1 MLSEKDLNNQ
11 NLFEKDS
18 EVENKDIDASND
30 DLKEVEETN
39 ESSDYKSVEV
49 VYDENKEPI
58 IQENPDSLET
68 ELIEETN
75 SNVEEIDSNNQ
86 AEDATNIEEIINIEE
101 SSYVEES
108 SDIEEITNKEEI
120 INKEETLDVSEE
132 INVEKDN
139 KESVDNCDEEDL
151 DPSVK
156 RFIDMDVIN
165 YDVHK
170 LIHAKHFFSAN
181 EILKTIKKELKLE
194 TFDELIKTVKGSK
207 YNKLFEVLGYF
218 LHFVYKNGLANEKK
232 DAILSGLNNEEIV
245 CVYSF
250 AILVGN
256 ELKEKALVKE
266 LCNELKNIPYDNGFI
281 LKFFNVIKKKHLKD
295 EYESNDKKKKHIKK
309 LVKSCNKLFKQ
320 ESYNEVEESIVRYLF
335 SIYGEFYIKKCKK
348 LYNKL
353 ETKIS
358 VELKINCL
366 LFLAKGYLKKTKYK
380 QANRYFKQVLLLDN
394 ENYEALVGNLLVLN
408 KCYSLEELLSKK
420 KIAKI
425 KGYNDFNSI
434 INNSTNEAL
443 VTKSQEIEAAEKK
456 AKKEHLERKLSD
468 LSKHVSVISVVL
480 AFILLALNV
489 YLNNTSV
496 GVIGYILLALYVG
509 SSFITTNIKSKIKSV
524 IIKAIISVI
533 LVVVSI
539 IL

>member
-1 MLSEKDLNNQ
+1 MLNEKDLNNQ

-18 EVENKDIDASND
+18 EVENKDINASND
-30 DLKEVEETN
+30 NLKEVEETN
-39 ESSDYKSVEV
+39 ELSDYKSVEV

-75 SNVEEIDSNNQ
+75 SNVEDIDSNNQ
-86 AEDATNIEEIINIEE
+86 AEDPTNI
-101 SSYVEES
+101 EES
-108 SDIEEITNKEEI
+108 SDIEESSNIEEI
-120 INKEETLDVSEE
+120 INKEETLDISKE

-139 KESVDNCDEEDL
+139 KESVDNCNEEDL

-218 LHFVYKNGLANEKK
+218 LHFVYENKLTNDKK
-232 DAILSGLNNEEIV
+232 DAILSELNNEEII
-245 CVYSF
+245 CTYSF
-250 AILVGN
+250 AILFAN
-256 ELKEKALVKE
+256 ELKKKYIVKE
-266 LCNELKNIPYDNGFI
+266 LYNGLKNTPCDKGFI
-281 LKFFNVIKKKHLKD
+281 LKFSNIIKKKHLKD
-295 EYESNDKKKKHIKK
+295 EYESNDKKKKRIKK
-309 LVKSCNKLFKQ
+309 LVKSSKKLIKKN
-320 ESYNEVEESIVRYLF
+320 SYNEVEESVLRYLF

-366 LFLAKGYLKKTKYK
+366 LSLAKGYLKKTKYK
-380 QANRYFKQVLLLDN
+380 KANRYFKQVLLLDN

-420 KIAKI
+420 KINKI

-443 VTKSQEIEAAEKK
+443 VAKSQEIEAAEKK
-456 AKKEHLERKLSD
+456 AKKEHLEKKLRD
-468 LSKHVSVISVVL
+468 LSKHVSVVSIVL
-480 AFILLALNV
+480 SFILLALNV
-489 YLNNTSV
+489 YLNNSVV
-496 GVIGYILLALYVG
+496 GVVGYILLALYFC
-509 SSFITTNIKSKIKSV
+509 SSFITTNIKSRIKSV
-524 IIKAIISVI
+524 IIKA
-533 LVVVSI
+533 VVSI
-539 IL
+539 ILVVISLIL

>member
-18 EVENKDIDASND
+18 EVENKDINASND

-86 AEDATNIEEIINIEE
+86 AEDATKIEEA
-101 SSYVEES
+101 
-108 SDIEEITNKEEI
+108 SDIEEEITNKEE
-120 INKEETLDVSEE
+120 TLDILEE

-139 KESVDNCDEEDL
+139 KESIDNCDEEDL

-245 CVYSF
+245 QCMQ
-250 AILVGN
+250 N
-256 ELKEKALVKE
+256 
-266 LCNELKNIPYDNGFI
+266 
-281 LKFFNVIKKKHLKD
+281 
-295 EYESNDKKKKHIKK
+295 
-309 LVKSCNKLFKQ
+309 
-320 ESYNEVEESIVRYLF
+320 
-335 SIYGEFYIKKCKK
+335 
-348 LYNKL
+348 
-353 ETKIS
+353 
-358 VELKINCL
+358 
-366 LFLAKGYLKKTKYK
+366 FLANVKVFDLKLH
-380 QANRYFKQVLLLDN
+380 QA
-394 ENYEALVGNLLVLN
+394 
-408 KCYSLEELLSKK
+408 KCFLC
-420 KIAKI
+420 
-425 KGYNDFNSI
+425 
-434 INNSTNEAL
+434 
-443 VTKSQEIEAAEKK
+443 
-456 AKKEHLERKLSD
+456 
-468 LSKHVSVISVVL
+468 
-480 AFILLALNV
+480 
-489 YLNNTSV
+489 
-496 GVIGYILLALYVG
+496 
-509 SSFITTNIKSKIKSV
+509 
-524 IIKAIISVI
+524 
-533 LVVVSI
+533 
-539 IL
+539 